1 MENIQISSDV
11 RYSFLFILHIAIIA
25 CKLITI
31 TIIITIINIWYTYCK
46 STYYK
51 VISDLYKVQNINQ
64 INQSKVVNWLNIFEL
79 SSVGWCT
86 YGHSFECKNTNK
98 STCSG
103 KRWFHFKIR
112 ILPAVENI
120 SSDLTLD
127 AGSVHILLICID
139 RLG

>member
-1 MENIQISSDV
+1 MSCSDV
-11 RYSFLFILHIAIIA
+11 QYSFLFILHIAIIA

-31 TIIITIINIWYTYCK
+31 TIIITIITSWYTYCK

-51 VISDLYKVQNINQ
+51 VISDLYKVQSINQ

-79 SSVGWCT
+79 SSVSWCT
-86 YGHSFECKNTNK
+86 YGHSFECKNTNM

-103 KRWFHFKIR
+103 KRRFHFKVR

-120 SSDLTLD
+120 CSDLMLD